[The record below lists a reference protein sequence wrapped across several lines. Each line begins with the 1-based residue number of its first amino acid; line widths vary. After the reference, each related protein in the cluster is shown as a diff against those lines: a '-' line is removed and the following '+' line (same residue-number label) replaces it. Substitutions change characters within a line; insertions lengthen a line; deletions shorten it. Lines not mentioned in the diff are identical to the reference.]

1 MVTDPLGQTEQFA
14 EAGATSVVAH
24 IEASPD
30 PEPVIERARSLGLGV
45 GISLNPPTPLDA
57 VLPYLERVDV
67 LNVMTVNP
75 GWAGQR
81 FIRDM
86 LPKIEAARAEIDRR
100 GLDVAIA
107 VDGGIDL
114 ETGRDALDAGANVL
128 GAASAIFSRPD
139 PANER
144 RTPDGGRHPRRRRR
158 SRHPALRRAQPAA
171 RRVRGAHRSR
181 RGRGARRRARSRPLP
196 RHPRRD
202 DAEAR
207 RLPGVPAPPD
217 GRQDE
222 RRVHHHA
229 DGEVDV
235 GGQGARAD
243 GRSRRLH
250 LEAVR
255 PDGTG
260 RAREDDA
267 SSDA

>member
-1 MVTDPLGQTEQFA
+1 MAARYKLAPSILSADFARLGEEVARVEKYADLLHIDAMDGHFVPPITIGPVVVKALRAVTSLPLECHLMVTDPLGQTAQFA

-24 IEASPD
+24 IEATPD

-57 VLPYLERVDV
+57 ILPFLERVDV

-81 FIRDM
+81 FIPEM

-139 PANER
+139 PAE
-144 RTPDGGRHPRRRRR
+144 
-158 SRHPALRRAQPAA
+158 AA
-171 RRVRGAHRSR
+171 RALKELLSER
-181 RGRGARRRARSRPLP
+181 
-196 RHPRRD
+196 
-202 DAEAR
+202 EAN
-207 RLPGVPAPPD
+207 A
-217 GRQDE
+217 
-222 RRVHHHA
+222 
-229 DGEVDV
+229 
-235 GGQGARAD
+235 
-243 GRSRRLH
+243 
-250 LEAVR
+250 
-255 PDGTG
+255 
-260 RAREDDA
+260 
-267 SSDA
+267 